1 MKKDVMIKIIGRQF
15 VAGEEDSVELT
26 TTGSYYRRN
35 SDYFIRYEESEATG
49 YKGAYT
55 TVKVD
60 GDGSR
65 VTMLR
70 SGPNRS
76 QLIVEDGVRHQCCYD
91 VGLGP
96 MMIGIS
102 GEGVASTLT
111 DGGGDLKFRYSMDIE
126 TAVASE
132 HEVSINVKECAK

>member
-1 MKKDVMIKIIGRQF
+1 
-15 VAGEEDSVELT
+15 
-26 TTGSYYRRN
+26 
-35 SDYFIRYEESEATG
+35 
-49 YKGAYT
+49 
-55 TVKVD
+55 
-60 GDGSR
+60 
-65 VTMLR
+65 MLR

-111 DGGGDLKFRYSMDIE
+111 DGGGDLKFRYSMDMMKPPSLPNMKYPL
-126 TAVASE
+126 TSRSVQ
-132 HEVSINVKECAK
+132 NR

>member
-26 TTGSYYRRN
+26 TTGSCTRRN
-35 SDYFIRYEESEATG
+35 GDYFIRYEESEATG

-60 GDGSR
+60 GDDTR

-76 QLIVEDGVRHQCCYD
+76 QLIVEDGVRHDQCCYD

-126 TAVASE
+126 TTIASE
-132 HEVSINVKECAK
+132 Q